1 MTGEAG
7 HDTAPGAVDGAPARP
22 GRLLII
28 GGSEDREDARD
39 ILERFVDLCGGPAS
53 RIAVI
58 TAASKIGELMW
69 EVYRDAFAKLGARN
83 CVPVHIESRAGA
95 SHPAV
100 IAAVTGAAGIFM
112 TGGDQKRLLSL
123 VGGSPLADAMHAA
136 LARGACVAGT
146 SAGASAMSDDML
158 AYGRAHRN
166 PVKGTVGVSTGFGFL
181 EGVIIDQHFSQRR
194 RLSRLLTAVAQNA
207 DLMGIGIDEDTALL
221 IEAGKGIEVI
231 GDGAVTV
238 VDGRGMVSNIE
249 SIGLRRMPEM
259 LDIRMHILPAG
270 ARHALARA
278 GETSAPSVLTD
289 FLKLATRIAAS

>member
-1 MTGEAG
+1 MNGDRG
-7 HDTAPGAVDGAPARP
+7 NDVMPGAVDGAPVRP

-39 ILERFVDLCGGPAS
+39 ILERFIDLCGGPAS

-58 TAASKIGELMW
+58 TAASKIGELVW
-69 EVYRDAFAKLGARN
+69 EVYRDAFTKLGAHN
-83 CVPVHIESRAGA
+83 CVPIHIDSRAGA
-95 SHPAV
+95 SDPAAL
-100 IAAVTGAAGIFM
+100 AAVAGADGVFM

-123 VGGSPLADAMHAA
+123 VGASPLSDAMHAA

-158 AYGRAHRN
+158 AYGRAHGN

-181 EGVIIDQHFSQRR
+181 QGVIIDQHFSQRR
-194 RLSRLLTAVAQNA
+194 RLSRLLTAVAQNT

-221 IEAGKGIEVI
+221 IEAGKGIEVM

-238 VDGRGMVSNIE
+238 VDGRGMVSNID
-249 SIGLRRMPEM
+249 SISTRRIPEM

-270 ARHALARA
+270 ARHALARP
-278 GETSAPSVLTD
+278 GEASAPSVLTD
-289 FLKLATRIAAS
+289 FLNLATRIAAS